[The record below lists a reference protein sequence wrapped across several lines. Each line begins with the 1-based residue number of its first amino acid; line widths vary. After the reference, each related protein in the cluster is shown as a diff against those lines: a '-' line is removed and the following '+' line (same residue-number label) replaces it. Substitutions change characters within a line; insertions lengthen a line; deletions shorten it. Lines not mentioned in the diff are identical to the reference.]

1 MKDMFRYVDGDAT
14 ETGDKGVVIGHLC
27 NDLGIWGA
35 GFVLSLSERWLGP
48 EEAYLSLWDDEIC
61 QKSELRGEIQVV
73 EASESVIVVN
83 MIAMDRINTRKM
95 RKRARS
101 KAELD
106 RIDYVALRKCL
117 KSLAKVAPERPIQ
130 MPMIGNGL
138 AGGDWGRIEAMIQEE
153 LADRDVTIF
162 RFYKYLMKK

>member
-1 MKDMFRYVDGDAT
+1 MHKGDITVMFRYVDGDAT
-14 ETGDKGVVIGHLC
+14 ETGSESVVIAHLC

-35 GFVLSLSERWLGP
+35 GFVLALSERWSGP

-61 QKSELRGEIQVV
+61 QKPELRGKIQVV
-73 EASESVIVVN
+73 EASEKVIVVN

-101 KAELD
+101 SADLD
-106 RIDYVALRKCL
+106 RIDYPALQNCL
-117 KSLAKVAPERPIQ
+117 QSLAKVSPDRKIQ

-138 AGGDWGRIEAMIQEE
+138 AGGDWERIEAMIKEE
-153 LADRDVTIF
+153 LVDRDVTIF
-162 RFYKYLMKK
+162 RF